1 MEGNTETLSA
11 TSEPNL
17 LSPPKFRAGNIFFKR
32 FISNPGAVV
41 GVLILLVIV
50 IVAVFVPFLAP
61 HNPDDVDP
69 IKRLRPPFWV
79 TPKGSTDYLLGTDA
93 VGRDILSRIMYGAR
107 VSLLIGVISVSLAC
121 LLGVT
126 LGLLAGYYGKWV
138 DNLVSRLLEIQLA
151 YPLILFAISITAVLG
166 ASLPNLIIVLAIAN
180 WPVYTRVVRGQVLSI
195 KEQQYIEAVRSIGC
209 RDYQIIFKHIL
220 PNALPSVMVLATLQ
234 LATVLILEA
243 GLSFLGLGVEPT
255 IPTWGSML
263 NEGRNYIL
271 TAWWAETFPGLAI
284 TLTVLGVNL
293 VGDWLRDVFDP
304 RLRNI

>member
-1 MEGNTETLSA
+1 MGNLSTPA
-11 TSEPNL
+11 ARFSRYN
-17 LSPPKFRAGNIFFKR
+17 SPKYKGTRIFLKR

-41 GVLILLVIV
+41 GMLILVVIV
-50 IVAVFVPFLAP
+50 TVAIFAPFLAP
-61 HNPDDVDP
+61 HNPDEVDP
-69 IKRLRPPFWV
+69 IKRFRPPFWV

-107 VSLLIGVISVSLAC
+107 ISLLIGVISVSLAC
-121 LLGVT
+121 MLGVT
-126 LGLLAGYYGKWV
+126 LGMVAGYYGKWV

-166 ASLPNLIIVLAIAN
+166 SSLPNLIVVLAIAN

-209 RDYQIIFKHIL
+209 RNYQIIFKHIL
-220 PNALPSVMVLATLQ
+220 PNVLPTVMVLATLQ
-234 LATVLILEA
+234 LGTVLILEA

-293 VGDWLRDVFDP
+293 FGDWLRDVLDP
-304 RLRNI
+304 KLRNV